1 MLPAIALGAAVASRE
16 KQRPRRL
23 RLKFL
28 GQDIVV
34 DDSRS
39 NITIGRAEENDVV
52 VKGNLISR
60 LHARI
65 EFSRGKFLLVDQS
78 TNGTFVTT
86 RENEEAFVRR
96 DSMQLKGEGMIGF
109 GRVPEAGSPL
119 TLRYNCEE

>member
-1 MLPAIALGAAVASRE
+1 MLPAIALSAAVSRE
-16 KQRPRRL
+16 KHRPRRL
-23 RLKFL
+23 NLQFL
-28 GQDIVV
+28 GQDLVV
-34 DDSRS
+34 DDTRS

-86 RENEEAFVRR
+86 KEGEEAFVRR

-109 GRVPEAGSPL
+109 GRVPETGSPL
-119 TLRYNCEE
+119 TLRYSCQE